1 MYTPVYNSI
10 WRNPESVGDVVASSW
25 HKFIPLL
32 YVAQNPWLTSIYRMT
47 ALLRL
52 VSELPRGPDAIW
64 GRQFFTYE
72 ITSPMDSI
80 LHCSF
85 LISGILVFLAFWH
98 YVRKAR
104 PSQLP
109 LPPGPKGLP
118 VVGNLFDIPTDK
130 PWLVYDKWFQ
140 QYGVYSTCMSQ
151 IVPPW
156 LSSRWYHPCQSPR
169 TIDDNSW
176 VHAKV

>member
-1 MYTPVYNSI
+1 
-10 WRNPESVGDVVASSW
+10 
-25 HKFIPLL
+25 
-32 YVAQNPWLTSIYRMT
+32 
-47 ALLRL
+47 
-52 VSELPRGPDAIW
+52 
-64 GRQFFTYE
+64 
-72 ITSPMDSI
+72 MDSI

-98 YVRKAR
+98 YFRKAR

-151 IVPPW
+151 IVPP
-156 LSSRWYHPCQSPR
+156 
-169 TIDDNSW
+169 
-176 VHAKV
+176 